1 MRSEN
6 LLKNRMSRSKLHKV
20 EEWQRREKRLREYKD
35 YSAQEE
41 KFLKLPQL

>member
-1 MRSEN
+1 M
-6 LLKNRMSRSKLHKV
+6 KNRMRRSPLYKV
-20 EEWQRREKRLREYKD
+20 EEWKRRKEKRSREYKD